1 MIKCR
6 GCFKTVEDFL
16 VEGDVGNY
24 LMTELTGWCTGCAPV
39 EELLKVKV
47 SLAEVKREFCQ

>member
-16 VEGDVGNY
+16 AEGDTGNY
-24 LMTELTGWCTGCAPV
+24 LMTELTGWCTECAPA
-39 EELLKVKV
+39 EELLRVKV
-47 SLAEVKREFCQ
+47 SLEEVKREFFQ